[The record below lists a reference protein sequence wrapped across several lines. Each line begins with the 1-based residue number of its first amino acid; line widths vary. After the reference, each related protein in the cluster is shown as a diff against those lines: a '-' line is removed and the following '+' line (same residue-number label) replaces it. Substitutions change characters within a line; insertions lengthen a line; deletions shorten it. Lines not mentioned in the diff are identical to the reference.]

1 MRQKQVLKTQTLTE
15 RKQQLKTIQLMLI
28 EHRLPVLLW
37 NYFFANKNERKF

>member
-15 RKQQLKTIQLMLI
+15 KQQQQLKTIQLMLI

-37 NYFFANKNERKF
+37 NYFFANKNER